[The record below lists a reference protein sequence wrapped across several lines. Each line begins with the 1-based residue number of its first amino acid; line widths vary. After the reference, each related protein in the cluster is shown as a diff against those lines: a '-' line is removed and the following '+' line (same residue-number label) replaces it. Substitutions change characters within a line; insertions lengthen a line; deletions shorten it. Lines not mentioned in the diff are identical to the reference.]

1 VAGRLKR
8 SIAVWAAVAVALL
21 AVAGAAVFLTRT
33 PRVDV
38 VTVKAEAVER
48 ILAAVGRVRG
58 TENVQVFARTPGQI
72 VELKKDEG
80 APVVAGEILGRLDAD
95 MQRAVVA
102 QRKAAVAA
110 QRRKLEQ
117 SRRDR
122 ARVEALAAK
131 GFVTGERRETARL
144 AVETDAEELARMEAS
159 VAEAES
165 RLEDFVVRAPMTG
178 RILTRPVDPGQ
189 VVTATT
195 VVFQIVSEGP
205 PEVETDVDETVAG
218 ALKTGLRA
226 RLSPVG
232 MGGAVFDG
240 RVTFVAPNVDPAT
253 GGRTVRLRFDAPPA
267 EIPPGLSV
275 DVNISVETIDRAL
288 TLPRS
293 AIASV
298 DRAPYVIALR
308 EGTAVKVPIT
318 FVDWPAERVVVTSG
332 VRDGDQV
339 AADPMSVAEGA
350 RVAPNAP

>member
-1 VAGRLKR
+1 MRR
-8 SIAVWAAVAVALL
+8 IAIWAAVTFALL
-21 AVAGAAVFLTRT
+21 AIVGALVFLART
-33 PRVDV
+33 PRVAV

-80 APVVAGEILGRLDAD
+80 APVAAGEILGRLDAGT
-95 MQRAVVA
+95 QRAVVT

-122 ARVEALAAK
+122 ARVEALATK
-131 GFVTGERRETARL
+131 GFATSERRETARL
-144 AVETDAEELARMEAS
+144 AVETDAAELARLEAS
-159 VAEAES
+159 VTEAES

-189 VVTATT
+189 VVTAST

-218 ALKTGLRA
+218 ALKTGMRA

-232 MGGAVFDG
+232 MGGAIFEG

-253 GGRTVRLRFDAPPA
+253 GGRTVRLGFDAPPA

-275 DVNISVETIDRAL
+275 DVNITVEMIDRAL

-293 AIASV
+293 AIAASAG
-298 DRAPYVIALR
+298 RAPYVMAVR
-308 EGTAVKVPIT
+308 DGKAVKQTVT
-318 FVDWPAERVVVTSG
+318 FVDWPAEHVVVTAG
-332 VRDGDQV
+332 VREGEQV
-339 AADPMSVAEGA
+339 AADPMSVANGA
-350 RVAPNAP
+350 RVASAPSSAP